1 MKKGLLTLCFCALAG
16 VSAVAAP
23 AKKGIWKQLKLQ
35 DGTTLM
41 VELQGDEFLS
51 YWQDANGNRYV
62 QLDDYI
68 VPANFPALKQAA
80 AQLRSQA
87 GATVADAR
95 RAMAKRRSINNYE
108 GNKRCL
114 IILVQFSD
122 QSFSMSDPKAFYN
135 RVANEKNFSEGSFR
149 GSVSDYFSA
158 QSLGKLNIT
167 FDVVGPYTLG
177 TVASYGKDE
186 NHNGQRYDTN
196 PAGMISAACRK
207 AASDGVDFSQYDWD
221 GDGQVEEVYVIYAG
235 EGQATGGSTDTVWPH
250 KSQLSKPTVFGKDGT
265 TVYVYACSNELKD
278 NKGNVAGIGTI
289 CHEFSHCLGY
299 PDLYDINYGGKYGM
313 GTWDLMCS
321 GNYNGD
327 GFQPVGYTAYERYVA
342 GWIDPIVLDNDC
354 DVKDMKSLN
363 DGGNAYIFHNPKWE
377 DEYYLI
383 ENRQQTGWDAT
394 IASTGIIINH
404 IDYSPEVW
412 ANNCPNTIVS
422 GVNDH
427 ERVVIIPA
435 DNNRSSSSEA
445 GDAWPYGS
453 KKMLTNATSPYCEAF
468 NDNKG
473 TNRMNIGITDM
484 AVENGVASFRF
495 SNYNKGGEIV
505 EGTLLNETFDRCAG
519 IGGNDDKGF
528 IPPKLANKF
537 ANGDFQ
543 PTTPGWE
550 GTFMK
555 GAYMC
560 ARFGYSS
567 STQALVKSPII
578 NLEDGG
584 EAVLTFKGAPYGD
597 DGTKL
602 NITVVGVDGGEATLG
617 QNDFQMTYNQ
627 WTNFKTTLNGKG
639 KVRLVIQGE
648 RRYFLDEVLVVKG
661 TTGISGVTV
670 DKPNLKGRIYT
681 TSGVYVGTD
690 FDVLPQGVYVVNGKK
705 VVK

>member
-1 MKKGLLTLCFCALAG
+1 
-16 VSAVAAP
+16 
-23 AKKGIWKQLKLQ
+23 
-35 DGTTLM
+35 
-41 VELQGDEFLS
+41 
-51 YWQDANGNRYV
+51 
-62 QLDDYI
+62 
-68 VPANFPALKQAA
+68 
-80 AQLRSQA
+80 
-87 GATVADAR
+87 
-95 RAMAKRRSINNYE
+95 
-108 GNKRCL
+108 
-114 IILVQFSD
+114 
-122 QSFSMSDPKAFYN
+122 
-135 RVANEKNFSEGSFR
+135 
-149 GSVSDYFSA
+149 
-158 QSLGKLNIT
+158 
-167 FDVVGPYTLG
+167 
-177 TVASYGKDE
+177 
-186 NHNGQRYDTN
+186 
-196 PAGMISAACRK
+196 
-207 AASDGVDFSQYDWD
+207 
-221 GDGQVEEVYVIYAG
+221 
-235 EGQATGGSTDTVWPH
+235 
-250 KSQLSKPTVFGKDGT
+250 
-265 TVYVYACSNELKD
+265 
-278 NKGNVAGIGTI
+278 
-289 CHEFSHCLGY
+289 
-299 PDLYDINYGGKYGM
+299 
-313 GTWDLMCS
+313 
-321 GNYNGD
+321 
-327 GFQPVGYTAYERYVA
+327 
-342 GWIDPIVLDNDC
+342 
-354 DVKDMKSLN
+354 
-363 DGGNAYIFHNPKWE
+363 
-377 DEYYLI
+377 
-383 ENRQQTGWDAT
+383 
-394 IASTGIIINH
+394 
-404 IDYSPEVW
+404 
-412 ANNCPNTIVS
+412 
-422 GVNDH
+422 
-427 ERVVIIPA
+427 
-435 DNNRSSSSEA
+435 
-445 GDAWPYGS
+445 
-453 KKMLTNATSPYCEAF
+453 MLTNATSPYCEAF

-627 WTNFKTTLNGKG
+627 WTNFKTTLKGKG

-661 TTGISGVTV
+661 TTGISGVTA

>member
-62 QLDDYI
+62 QQDDYI

-80 AQLRSQA
+80 VQLRSQA

-135 RVANEKNFSEGSFR
+135 RVANEKNFSEGSFK

-196 PAGMISAACRK
+196 PQGMISAACCK

-235 EGQATGGSTDTVWPH
+235 EGQATGGSTDTIWPH
-250 KSQLSKPTVFGKDGT
+250 KSQLSKPTAFGKDGT

-327 GFQPVGYTAYERYVA
+327 GFQPVGYTAYERYAA
-342 GWIDPIVLDNDC
+342 GWIAPIVLDSDC
-354 DVKDMKSLN
+354 EVKDMKSLN
-363 DGGNAYIFHNPKWE
+363 EGGNAYIFHNPKWE

-627 WTNFKTTLNGKG
+627 WTNFKTTLKGKG

-648 RRYFLDEVLVVKG
+648 KRYFLDEVLVVKG
-661 TTGISGVTV
+661 TTGISGVTA

-681 TSGVYVGTD
+681 TSGVYVGTE

>member
-87 GATVADAR
+87 GATVTDAR

-122 QSFSMSDPKAFYN
+122 MSFSMSDPQAFYS
-135 RVANEKNFSEGSFR
+135 RVANEKNFNEGNFK

-177 TVASYGKDE
+177 SYASYGKDE
-186 NHNGQRYDTN
+186 NYNGQRYDTN
-196 PAGMISAACRK
+196 PQGMISSACAK
-207 AASDGVDFSQYDWD
+207 AAAEGVDFSQYDWD

-235 EGQATGGSTDTVWPH
+235 EGQATGGSTDTIWPH
-250 KSQLSKPTVFGKDGT
+250 KSQLSKPTAFGKDGT

-327 GFQPVGYTAYERYVA
+327 GFQPVGYTAYERYAA
-342 GWIDPIVLDNDC
+342 GWIDPIVLDSDC
-354 DVKDMKSLN
+354 EVKDMKSLN
-363 DGGNAYIFHNPKWE
+363 EGGNAYIFHNPEWE

-404 IDYSPEVW
+404 IDYSPVVW

-435 DNNRSSSSEA
+435 DNNRSSSTED

-519 IGGNDDKGF
+519 TGGNDDKGF

-537 ANGDFQ
+537 ANSDFQ

-617 QNDFQMTYNQ
+617 QNDFQMTYNK
-627 WTNFKTTLNGKG
+627 WTDFKTTLNGKG

-648 RRYFLDEVLVVKG
+648 KRYFLDEVLVVKG
-661 TTGISGVTV
+661 TTGISGVTA

-681 TSGVYVGTD
+681 TSGVYVGTE

>member
-1 MKKGLLTLCFCALAG
+1 
-16 VSAVAAP
+16 
-23 AKKGIWKQLKLQ
+23 
-35 DGTTLM
+35 
-41 VELQGDEFLS
+41 
-51 YWQDANGNRYV
+51 
-62 QLDDYI
+62 
-68 VPANFPALKQAA
+68 
-80 AQLRSQA
+80 
-87 GATVADAR
+87 
-95 RAMAKRRSINNYE
+95 
-108 GNKRCL
+108 
-114 IILVQFSD
+114 
-122 QSFSMSDPKAFYN
+122 
-135 RVANEKNFSEGSFR
+135 
-149 GSVSDYFSA
+149 
-158 QSLGKLNIT
+158 
-167 FDVVGPYTLG
+167 
-177 TVASYGKDE
+177 
-186 NHNGQRYDTN
+186 
-196 PAGMISAACRK
+196 MISAACGK

-235 EGQATGGSTDTVWPH
+235 EGQATGGSTDTIWPH
-250 KSQLSKPTVFGKDGT
+250 KSQLSKPTAFGKDGT

-278 NKGNVAGIGTI
+278 DKGNVAGIGTI

-327 GFQPVGYTAYERYVA
+327 GFQPVGYTAYERYAA
-342 GWIDPIVLDNDC
+342 GWIAPIVLDSDC
-354 DVKDMKSLN
+354 EVKDMKSLN
-363 DGGNAYIFHNPKWE
+363 EGGNAYIFHNPKWE

-445 GDAWPYGS
+445 GDAWPYGT
-453 KKMLTNATSPYCEAF
+453 KKNLTNATSPYCEAF

-578 NLEDGG
+578 NLEGGG

-627 WTNFKTTLNGKG
+627 WTNFKTTLKGKG

-661 TTGISGVTV
+661 TTGISGVTA